1 MESEETSKELSN
13 MESLEDQ
20 YYQLLKEHL
29 RGRVSDEAFYSGV
42 EQLAENGLAV
52 AYHSLGERA
61 KDAGQDEEACRLWR
75 IGAESG
81 DEFSQKD
88 LALHY
93 EMAKG
98 VPYDNDQA
106 ILWYK
111 TSGSCSLLSSDNQ
124 AAYHLAVL
132 RKYAEEKF
140 ADATGFAAEQYTV
153 GMQALLN
160 GNLAAAVD
168 HWYSSYLNGDPRGQ
182 VCHAWRM
189 FHVIEDFD
197 DDDELYFEEEEMAL
211 RAVAETF
218 SKLSHPSGWF
228 LMGYLY
234 NVGICYMRN
243 KKKAM
248 EYYQKAADAG
258 AEFAKERLTKINL

>member
-20 YYQLLKEHL
+20 YYQLLKEQL

-42 EQLAENGLAV
+42 EQLAEKGLAV
-52 AYHSLGERA
+52 AYHSLGKRA

-93 EMAKG
+93 EMGKG

-140 ADATGFAAEQYTV
+140 ADATGYAAKQYTA

-160 GNLAAAVD
+160 GDLAAAVD